1 MCLNL
6 YVHRAEK
13 VRRAL
18 GVDSLSTRDPQGLQ
32 PTGANFSECP
42 LPLLNPIHD
51 YSNKSL
57 NDDDEVLYRSAQTVI
72 IRHWATDGRSQVVKW
87 VFGAGAT
94 ARLERERRTLH
105 RLEGLAGVV
114 PLEMALQE
122 RESLVLE
129 DNHGVVLHEWLSSA
143 GKSLR
148 RKLLVSVALAR
159 TLADMHRAG
168 VLHRDINPS
177 NILISDPDDRVILI
191 DFDLACLM
199 SEALSETSNSREL
212 VGTLAYLAPEQ
223 SGRTG
228 STLDQRSDLYALGAT
243 LYEMFCGRPPFVE
256 TDALRLIHSHLA
268 QTPISPETLN
278 PQLPKALSRI
288 VMRLLEK
295 APERRYQSADGL
307 AHDLQRLV
315 DSPDN
320 ATSEDFTLGNHDFG
334 VRIGSPAASVGRKAE
349 VASIRAIFSTA
360 MSGEGSV
367 LLVSGVTGVGKTK
380 LIDELRPLIAARNGH
395 YLCGKNDQFRQ
406 DLEIDASLSPF
417 ISLAR
422 QLLAEPEIELN
433 GLRDQLK
440 KALGPNAVL
449 LAGISSEF
457 ATLLQLG
464 PGKTLAI
471 DALVDGRRLIEG
483 CLDTLRTVCAA
494 GRPIIMVLD
503 DLQWGSPASINLVD
517 ILVSGDP
524 IPGFLLI
531 GAYCQ
536 NEVDAAHPLSIIESR
551 WSQRAISPPHI
562 HLENLPCEGLT
573 QLLAEML
580 NLPTDSASELAGV
593 LLPFTLGNPFD
604 TVEFV
609 NVLFRQSLLV
619 DDDGWH
625 WDMETIRDAARN
637 SEVMGLVDSS
647 LKRLPPATLRLL
659 RLMAILG
666 GEVERELL
674 SIAAADSVS
683 GLDRRLSPALDAGI
697 VDRWRYQRHVPV
709 FS

>member
-1 MCLNL
+1 M
-6 YVHRAEK
+6 
-13 VRRAL
+13 
-18 GVDSLSTRDPQGLQ
+18 SS
-32 PTGANFSECP
+32 P
-42 LPLLNPIHD
+42 LFNAIHD

-72 IRHWATDGRSQVVKW
+72 LRHWATDGRSQVIKW
-87 VFGAGAT
+87 AFGAGAA
-94 ARLERERRTLH
+94 ARLERERRILH

-114 PLEMALQE
+114 PLQTPVQE
-122 RESLVLE
+122 QQSLVLE
-129 DNHGVVLHEWLSSA
+129 DDHGVVLNEWLSSA
-143 GKSLR
+143 GKSLQ
-148 RKLLVSVALAR
+148 RKLQVAVGLAR

-177 NILISDPDDRVILI
+177 NILISDSGDRVSLI

-199 SEALSETSNSREL
+199 SEAYSDECNSREL

-228 STLDQRSDLYALGAT
+228 SIQDQRSDLYALGAT

-256 TDALRLIHSHLA
+256 SDALRLIHSHLA
-268 QTPISPETLN
+268 QTPELPESLN
-278 PQLPKALSRI
+278 TQLPTALSRI

-320 ATSEDFTLGNHDFG
+320 AASQDFTLGNHDFG
-334 VRIGSPAASVGRKAE
+334 VRIGSPAISVGTKSE
-349 VASIRAIFSTA
+349 VASIQAAFSTA

-367 LLVSGVTGVGKTK
+367 LLVSGVSGVGKTK
-380 LIDELRPLIAARNGH
+380 LIDELRPLVAAGNGY
-395 YLCGKNDQFRQ
+395 YLCGKNDQIRQ

-422 QLLAEPEIELN
+422 QLLAEPEIELK

-440 KALGPNAVL
+440 EALGPNAAL
-449 LAGISSEF
+449 LAGISAEF
-457 ATLLQLG
+457 ATLLQLH
-464 PGKTLAI
+464 PGKPLTV
-471 DALVDGRRLIEG
+471 DPLVDGTRLIEG
-483 CLDTLRTVCAA
+483 CLNILRTVCAA
-494 GRPIIMVLD
+494 DRPIVMVLD
-503 DLQWGSPASINLVD
+503 DLQWGSPASMSLVD
-517 ILVSGDP
+517 IVLSGDP

-531 GAYCQ
+531 GAYRH
-536 NEVDAAHPLSIIESR
+536 NEIDAAHSLSVFGNR
-551 WSQRAISPPHI
+551 WNQRSIAPPHI
-562 HLENLPCEGLT
+562 HLANLSGNELT

-580 NLPTDSASELAGV
+580 NLPAESASGLAEI
-593 LLPFTLGNPFD
+593 LLPITLGNPFD

-619 DDDGWH
+619 NDDGWH
-625 WDMETIRDAARN
+625 WDSEAIRDAARN

-647 LKRLPPATLRLL
+647 LKRLPPATFRLL
-659 RLMAILG
+659 RLRALTGDYHPRWKPVCWWLETQARRPCVFAM
-666 GEVERELL
+666 
-674 SIAAADSVS
+674 IASS
-683 GLDRRLSPALDAGI
+683 R
-697 VDRWRYQRHVPV
+697 PV
-709 FS
+709 WSS